1 MNKAVNLLQQY
12 ISDGQFQKALQECK
26 KLLSNNPKETFLMKL
41 LSHIYFLM
49 EDYQKAVE
57 TSLKILELDPNDFDS
72 INNIGSYNVQ
82 LENFDEAQRY
92 IKKAKQLNNSHPAP
106 LQNNA

>member
-12 ISDGQFQKALQECK
+12 ISDGQFQKALMECK
-26 KLLSNNPKETFLMKL
+26 KLISNNPKETFLMKL

-49 EDYQKAVE
+49 EEYQEAVE

-82 LENFDEAQRY
+82 LENFDELKDILKRQT
-92 IKKAKQLNNSHPAP
+92 IK
-106 LQNNA
+106 